1 MRISRSRVVG
11 KFASGRPREQTQ
23 KEIEIFLFGPAWAS
37 LVSSTR
43 NIATPR
49 KRDCDRKGITA
60 FAGHSGAG
68 KSTTAA
74 LLNSL
79 GYQLVAD
86 DILPIRF
93 NQNSIPGA
101 WPYLRR
107 LKLHR
112 EPIAELAFTPTEI
125 VSEALDKE
133 KYFVYPKHAAD
144 DQWSRLDRVYLLEI
158 DPTCP
163 HVSIDQITGAD
174 AVRAL
179 IDQTYHF
186 NFILGSGRIRD
197 HLALCAYLASKIAV
211 YRLRR
216 SPSVRAGIELGS
228 IVCAHL
234 RENQASQ
241 PDEAN
246 MRCTI

>member
-1 MRISRSRVVG
+1 MLPLH
-11 KFASGRPREQTQ
+11 ASAIVTGT
-23 KEIEIFLFGPAWAS
+23 
-37 LVSSTR
+37 
-43 NIATPR
+43 
-49 KRDCDRKGITA
+49 GITG
-60 FAGHSGAG
+60 FAGHSGVG

-86 DILPIRF
+86 DILPVGF
-93 NQNSIPGA
+93 NHSIPGA

-112 EPIAELAFTPTEI
+112 ESIAELALTPVEM

-133 KYFVYPKHAAD
+133 RYFVYPKNAAD

-163 HVSIDQITGAD
+163 HVSIDRLTGAR
-174 AVRAL
+174 AVRTL

-186 NFILGSGRIRD
+186 DFILGSGRVRD
-197 HLALCAYLASKIAV
+197 HLELCAYLASKIAV

-216 SPSVRAGIELGS
+216 SPSFRAGSELGS
-228 IVCAHL
+228 IICMHLKKQAH
-234 RENQASQ
+234 NC
-241 PDEAN
+241 DN
-246 MRCTI
+246 